1 MGHNLST
8 ERRRTALLRLPLGD
22 FATWHMMVKCQRCPD
37 NRYLPLAV
45 LIARYGD
52 TPVLREVVARL
63 RCRFPSCRARP
74 AAVVM
79 FSRLASETGAGEMI
93 EVALVGPGAF

>member
-1 MGHNLST
+1 MSI
-8 ERRRTALLRLPLGD
+8 GD
-22 FATWHMMVKCQRCPD
+22 FAAWYMMVKCARCPD
-37 NRYLPLAV
+37 NRYVPLAV
-45 LIARYGD
+45 LIARYGEA
-52 TPVLREVVARL
+52 PVLRDVVARL

-93 EVALVGPGAF
+93 EVRLVGPGAF